1 MPKNPIQDKKT
12 APKRGGRSAGPAPR
26 TRFRAAPQVLGEIMK
41 KQGWIADLQRA
52 QADRQDWLARV
63 SELLPE
69 ELRGSLVSV
78 VQRPGQLTILTS
90 SAAWSSRVR
99 YALAALELQLRAERP
114 DIVKVLVRV
123 SPAGRA
129 P

>member
-1 MPKNPIQDKKT
+1 
-12 APKRGGRSAGPAPR
+12 
-26 TRFRAAPQVLGEIMK
+26 MK
-41 KQGWIADLQRA
+41 KQGWIAGLQRVR
-52 QADRQDWLARV
+52 ADQQDWLARV

-78 VQRPGQLTILTS
+78 SHRQGQLTILTS

-99 YALAALELQLRAERP
+99 YALAAVEPQLLAGQP